1 MESWFFRR
9 YSYEQKIYINL
20 YIFLVLTEINCH
32 GDLPLSISWNWDGSR
47 FATTCKD
54 KSLRVID
61 PRTGNV
67 VAEKKKAHEGNKT
80 SKCIFLKSGKI
91 FTLGFSKR
99 CDRQYGL
106 WDPVC
111 ISYNR
116 VIKIRSHGDVKM
128 RLKFSGQ
135 NWKSPDSW
143 RNRSGGRSFISVLWP
158 RIRCSLR
165 SWKRRR
171 FYQVDIKLV
180 GKSGIQDLRL
190 TPEAS
195 GVLKTR
201 FPNFDHLFDYA
212 DKKIFCKKKCLKF

>member
-111 ISYNR
+111 ISYYEASNFEIWLTKNTVSR
-116 VIKIRSHGDVKM
+116 WRKNEIKIFRTK
-128 RLKFSGQ
+128 LKIP
-135 NWKSPDSW
+135 W
-143 RNRSGGRSFISVLWP
+143 LM
-158 RIRCSLR
+158 
-165 SWKRRR
+165 
-171 FYQVDIKLV
+171 
-180 GKSGIQDLRL
+180 
-190 TPEAS
+190 
-195 GVLKTR
+195 
-201 FPNFDHLFDYA
+201 
-212 DKKIFCKKKCLKF
+212 KK